1 MTSYSLLPL
10 NYRRGLEF
18 ANRWLYPEADEVW
31 RDLWREGDLKTPLS
45 FSGKNIPFVP
55 DMDVSETD
63 KGFIVLM
70 DLPGLEEKDISVE
83 ISHHILSVKGEKSIN
98 REEKGKKFHRM
109 ERMSGSF
116 SRSLQLP
123 PAINSNDVEA
133 SFKDGVLTI
142 TIPKSPEAQNQVK
155 HIAINKAEGK

>member
-1 MTSYSLLPL
+1 MTPSSLLPL

-18 ANRWLYPEADEVW
+18 ANRWLYPEADDLW

-63 KGFIVLM
+63 KAFIVLM
-70 DLPGLEEKDISVE
+70 DLPGL
-83 ISHHILSVKGEKSIN
+83 
-98 REEKGKKFHRM
+98 EEKGKKFHRM
-109 ERMSGSF
+109 ERMSGAF

-123 PAINSNDVEA
+123 PAINSNGVEA
-133 SFKDGVLTI
+133 HFKDGVLTI